1 MELSPK
7 LQKAITAIAAQQGV
21 SPEQFI
27 VQTLTEKVKGFQQP
41 QNQSAES
48 PPKSS
53 HNESR
58 IRDKN
63 GILGIETTSL
73 GHIDFNNLIEQ
84 LRIEREQ
91 ELLGL

>member
-27 VQTLTEKVKGFQQP
+27 VQTLTEKVKDFQQP

-48 PPKSS
+48 PPTFS
-53 HNESR
+53 HHESR
-58 IRDKN
+58 IRDMDS
-63 GILGIETTSL
+63 ILVIETAPL
-73 GHIDFNNLIEQ
+73 DHIDFNNLIEQ
-84 LRIEREQ
+84 LRVEREQ
-91 ELLGL
+91 ELLSL